1 MTRYVGRLAPSPTGA
16 LHLGNVRTFMIAWL
30 RARSQCGKVILRTE
44 DLDHPKDKPGAAAQ
58 AIKDL
63 RWLGFDWDEE
73 YVQSERKA
81 IYRAALE
88 SLKEGRETED
98 GRRESWVYPCVC
110 SRRDVEA
117 AQSAPHAGEQ
127 LYYPGTCRDR
137 FKSWAAAFS
146 FLNKH
151 RDTYPPSEASCE
163 AGAMRGETQRE
174 EGNALCLCDSV
185 LKKVSRLPCWRLRV
199 AENTIVSFDDAFAG
213 HYEQDVSRTLGDFPL
228 ARDEF
233 GAGYT
238 LACTVDDLLMG
249 VTEVVRGDDLL
260 AATPAQILLAR
271 ALSKGF
277 KHRDTETRRE
287 GGNALCLCDSVLK
300 YCHVPLVVGR
310 DGKRLAKRHGDTRI
324 ATYRAQGKSPGEI
337 LGFLAASCGW
347 AEGGESVSLFDLLP
361 RFDLGT
367 IPHEPFMV

>member
-30 RARSQCGKVILRTE
+30 RARSQGGKVIFRME

-58 AIKDL
+58 AVKDL

-81 IYRAALE
+81 VYREALE
-88 SLKEGRETED
+88 ALRATGL
-98 GRRESWVYPCVC
+98 VYPCVC
-110 SRRDVEA
+110 SRRDVES

-127 LYYPGTCRDR
+127 LYYPGTCRGR
-137 FKSWAAAFS
+137 FRTWQEAVEF
-146 FLNKH
+146 KH
-151 RDTYPPSEASCE
+151 RVT
-163 AGAMRGETQRE
+163 ETQR
-174 EGNALCLCDSV
+174 D
-185 LKKVSRLPCWRLRV
+185 KPCWRFRV
-199 AENTIVSFDDAFAG
+199 PENTVVSFDDAFAG
-213 HYEQDVSRTLGDFPL
+213 RYEQNVSETLGDFPL

-260 AATPAQILLAR
+260 PATPAQVLLAQ
-271 ALSKGF
+271 ALRLGDS
-277 KHRDTETRRE
+277 
-287 GGNALCLCDSVLK
+287 ALG
-300 YCHVPLVVGR
+300 YCHVPLVVGK

-324 ATYRAQGKSPGEI
+324 ASYREQGKTPEEI

-347 AEGGESVSLFDLLP
+347 AAKGEAVSLADLVP
-361 RFDLGT
+361 RFDLTT
-367 IPHEPFMV
+367 IPHAPFMI

>member
-1 MTRYVGRLAPSPTGA
+1 MEKVLEEMAGLVSQPSQMSQTSQSPAYVGRLAPSPTGA

-30 RARSQCGKVILRTE
+30 RARSQGGKVIFRME

-58 AIKDL
+58 AIEDL
-63 RWLGFDWDEE
+63 KWLGFDWDEE

-81 IYRAALE
+81 IYREALV
-88 SLKEGRETED
+88 SLCASGL
-98 GRRESWVYPCVC
+98 VYPCVC

-127 LYYPGTCRDR
+127 MFYPGTCRGR
-137 FKSWAAAFS
+137 FKTWGEALDF
-146 FLNKH
+146 KH
-151 RDTYPPSEASCE
+151 RVTESQ
-163 AGAMRGETQRE
+163 RGESP
-174 EGNALCLCDSV
+174 CLCASV
-185 LKKVSRLPCWRLRV
+185 LKPCWRFKVPEGARV
-199 AENTIVSFDDAFAG
+199 AFDDAFAG

-271 ALSKGF
+271 ALVP
-277 KHRDTETRRE
+277 
-287 GGNALCLCDSVLK
+287 CLSNFSNVSNLS

-324 ATYRAQGKSPGEI
+324 ATYREQGKSPEEI

-347 AEGGESVSLFDLLP
+347 AGKGESVSLCDLLM

-367 IPHEPFMV
+367 IPHSPFMI

>member
-1 MTRYVGRLAPSPTGA
+1 MSRYVGRLAPSPTGA

-30 RARSQCGKVILRTE
+30 RARSQGGKVIMRME

-58 AIKDL
+58 AIEDL
-63 RWLGFDWDEE
+63 KWLGFDWDEE
-73 YVQSERKA
+73 YVQSERKG
-81 IYRAALE
+81 IYREALAALG
-88 SLKEGRETED
+88 SR
-98 GRRESWVYPCVC
+98 VYPCVC

-127 LYYPGTCRDR
+127 LHYPGTCRGR
-137 FKSWAAAFS
+137 FATWA
-146 FLNKH
+146 
-151 RDTYPPSEASCE
+151 EARESK
-163 AGAMRGETQRE
+163 GA
-174 EGNALCLCDSV
+174 D
-185 LKKVSRLPCWRLRV
+185 PCWRFRV
-199 AENTIVSFDDAFAG
+199 PDGAVVAFDDALAG
-213 HYEQDVSRTLGDFPL
+213 HYEQDVPKTLGDFPV

-260 AATPAQILLAR
+260 AATPAQILLAQ
-271 ALSKGF
+271 AL
-277 KHRDTETRRE
+277 RQTEPFAKTRPPT
-287 GGNALCLCDSVLK
+287 

-324 ATYRAQGKSPGEI
+324 ASYREQGKAPEEI

-347 AEGGESVSLFDLLP
+347 AAKGEKAKLGDLIA
-361 RFDLGT
+361 RFDLAT
-367 IPHEPFMV
+367 IPLSPFMV